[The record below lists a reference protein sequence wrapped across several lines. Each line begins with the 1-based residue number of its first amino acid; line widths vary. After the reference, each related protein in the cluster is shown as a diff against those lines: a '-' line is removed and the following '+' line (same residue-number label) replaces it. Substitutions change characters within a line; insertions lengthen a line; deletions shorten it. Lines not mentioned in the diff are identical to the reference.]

1 MRLVLASASPRR
13 RELLALFGLPFER
26 IEPQVDEAR
35 QAGEAPLAYVRRLAL
50 GKAEAA
56 IGMWKGGP
64 ALILAADT
72 IVVLGDQTHG
82 KPRDSAEATEMLR
95 LLAGRTHRVITAL
108 ALIETPNGRTVTDEC
123 ASDVPMR
130 AYREDEIAAYV
141 ASGDPLDKAGA
152 YAIQDRTFD
161 PAPDFAHCF
170 ANVMGLPLCSL
181 ARSLHALDSVPP
193 VSRDAPD
200 GIATACQA
208 HLDYRCPVWR
218 DILGPRPSN
227 GDLPLDL

>member
-13 RELLALFGLPFER
+13 HELLALFGLAFER
-26 IEPQVDEAR
+26 IEPQVNEAR
-35 QAGEAPLAYVRRLAL
+35 RAGEAPPAYVRRLAQA
-50 GKAEAA
+50 KAEAA
-56 IGMWKGGP
+56 IGMWEGGP

-72 IVVLGDQTHG
+72 IVVLGDQTLG
-82 KPRDSAEATEMLR
+82 KPHDSAEAIEMLR

-108 ALIETPNGRTVTDEC
+108 ALIETPTGRATSDEC

-130 AYREDEIAAYV
+130 AYREDEVAAYV

-152 YAIQDRTFD
+152 YAIQHQAFD

-170 ANVMGLPLCSL
+170 ANVMGLPLCNL
-181 ARSLHALDSVPP
+181 ARSLRSLG
-193 VSRDAPD
+193 VSFDAPD
-200 GIATACQA
+200 GIAAVCQA
-208 HLDYRCPVWR
+208 HLGYRCPVWR

-227 GDLPLDL
+227 

>member
-13 RELLALFGLPFER
+13 RELLALFDLPFER

-35 QAGEAPLAYVRRLAL
+35 RAGEAPLAYVRRLARA
-50 GKAEAA
+50 KAEAA

-64 ALILAADT
+64 TLILAADT
-72 IVVLGDQTHG
+72 IVVLGGQTLG
-82 KPRDSAEATEMLR
+82 KPRDSAEAIEMLR
-95 LLAGRTHRVITAL
+95 LLAGRTHRVITTL
-108 ALIETPNGRTVTDEC
+108 ALIETPNGRTTSDEC

-152 YAIQDRTFD
+152 YAIQHRTFD

-170 ANVMGLPLCSL
+170 ANVMGLPLCNL
-181 ARSLHALDSVPP
+181 ARSLHALDILPP
-193 VSRDAPD
+193 VSRDLPD
-200 GIATACQA
+200 GIAAACQA

-218 DILGPRPSN
+218 DILGRPLN
-227 GDLPLDL
+227 GDLSLDV